1 MYKFFSIWRND
12 EFTMGVIGLY
22 INNDSTSQMLKLGL
36 DVSSLRA
43 KAISNNIANI
53 NTENYKKSYV
63 SFEEN
68 LNNEKEKFSLNKTNT
83 KHIDGNLDNS
93 LISVKKDS
101 GTSMRSDGNNVD
113 LDLEKVNQATNT
125 LMYNALI
132 TQANS
137 RISMTKSVISGGN

>member
-1 MYKFFSIWRND
+1 M
-12 EFTMGVIGLY
+12 Y
-22 INNDSTSQMLKLGL
+22 INNDSTSQMIKLGL
-36 DVSSLRA
+36 DTTALRG
-43 KAISNNIANI
+43 KVISNNIANI

-68 LNNEKEKFSLNKTNT
+68 LNNEKEKIFLNKTND
-83 KHIDGNLDNS
+83 KHIDGNLENS
-93 LISVKKDS
+93 LIQVKKDNS
-101 GTSMRSDGNNVD
+101 TSMRADGNNVD
-113 LDLEKVNQATNT
+113 LDLEKVNQASNT